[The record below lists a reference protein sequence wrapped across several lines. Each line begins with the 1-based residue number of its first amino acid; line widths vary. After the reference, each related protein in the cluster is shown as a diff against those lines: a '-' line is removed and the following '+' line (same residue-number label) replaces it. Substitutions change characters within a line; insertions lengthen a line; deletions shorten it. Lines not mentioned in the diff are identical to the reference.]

1 MRLRDLDARFL
12 GSVSGRSAMMQDS
25 VAGAQAVMF
34 QCPLCLQGKPPGQP
48 DGVGFAGAH
57 YVRVC
62 FANPQGAPVAPEE
75 YDDNPRWTMTGTSLD
90 DLTLKPSVNLDV
102 PWKDA
107 QGVEHPSSCKWHGW
121 VTNGDAT

>member
-1 MRLRDLDARFL
+1 MKLRELDARFL
-12 GSVSGRSAMMQDS
+12 GNVKDGSARMQPGIS
-25 VAGAQAVMF
+25 GAQAVMF
-34 QCPLCLQGKPPGQP
+34 QCPLCSQGKERA
-48 DGVGFAGAH
+48 DGGGFKGAH

-62 FANPQGAPVAPEE
+62 FANPQGAPVAPQE

-90 DLTLKPSVNLDV
+90 DLTLSPSINLDV

-107 QGVEHPSSCKWHGW
+107 QGVEHPSSCKWHGF